1 MKTNIFKIMFFLIV
15 ILLTILAVYIIYKDN
30 KNEKILANAKKA
42 DIKIDEE
49 FNIGVCNFDTINPVL
64 TQNKD
69 VQYIDKLIFN
79 SLVDI
84 SKDFKI
90 ENNLAEEIS
99 KINDTTY
106 IVKIK
111 ENITWH
117 DGVYFTAEDVTF
129 TIDGLKNKNTIYSKN
144 VEQIIKTEI
153 IDDSTIKIYLNKPVN
168 FFEYMLNFPILAK
181 HSYNKETLEATNI
194 PVGTGNYK
202 IVQINENEIKLE
214 STNNELQSK
223 ISSINIKICED
234 VKEIY
239 SKFSKQEVDLIVTQ
253 NIYYEDYIG
262 TMGFNVETSKAREF
276 DYLAINNKKNI
287 LNNKEVRKAIYYAIN
302 KKEIIY
308 NVYNNKYMLSNFPL
322 DYGCYLY
329 QNKEDKDDK
338 DEYDLNQTKE
348 MLTNAGW
355 IYKNN
360 VWKKGGEKLEFNLV
374 VNNENEKRVQVAELI
389 KEQLEKIG
397 IKINVI
403 KVNNNAFNNYLKNK
417 NYDIILTG
425 NIVPIYPD
433 LSSYFGEQNLSN
445 YNNNEI
451 KEILQ
456 DINNIEN
463 KELLQQKYDR
473 IYEIYKEEMP
483 FISLYSNTNFILYSK
498 LLKGDLSNNWYN
510 IFYNINN
517 WYKIKN

>member
-1 MKTNIFKIMFFLIV
+1 MKTNIFKIIFFLTV

-30 KNEKILANAKKA
+30 KNEKVLANAKKA
-42 DIKIDEE
+42 DIKIDRE
-49 FNIGVCNFDTINPVL
+49 FNIGVCNFDTINPVR

-69 VQYIDKLIFN
+69 IQYIDKLIFD

-111 ENITWH
+111 ENIVWH
-117 DGVYFTAEDVTF
+117 DGVSFTAEDVTF
-129 TIDGLKNKNTIYSKN
+129 TIDGLKSKNTIYSQH

-153 IDDSTIKIYLNKPVN
+153 IDNSTIKIYLNEPVK

-181 HSYNKETLEATNI
+181 HAYNKETLEATAGI
-194 PVGTGNYK
+194 PVGTGDYQ
-202 IVQINENEIKLE
+202 IVQINENEIKL
-214 STNNELQSK
+214 SSANNELESK
-223 ISSINIKICED
+223 ISNINIKICKD
-234 VKEIY
+234 IKEMY

-287 LNNKEVRKAIYYAIN
+287 LQNKEVRKAIYYAIN

-308 NVYNNKYMLSNFPL
+308 NVYNNKYMVSNFPL

-329 QNKEDKDDK
+329 QNKEDKD
-338 DEYDLNQTKE
+338 EYNLNQTKE

-355 IYKNN
+355 SYKNN
-360 VWKKGGEKLEFNLV
+360 IWKKGSNKLEFNLV

-397 IKINVI
+397 IKINII

-425 NIVPIYPD
+425 NIVPIYAD
-433 LSSYFGEQNLSN
+433 LNSYFGENNLSN
-445 YNNNEI
+445 YSNNEI
-451 KEILQ
+451 NEILQ

-463 KELLQQKYDR
+463 KELLQQKYNR

-483 FISLYSNTNFILYSK
+483 FISLYNNTNFILYSK
-498 LLKGDLSNNWYN
+498 LIKGDLSNNWYN